1 MSLVYPL
8 LMNLK
13 QRQPPAPN
21 ALFLPS
27 SPLNS
32 APIESPSPQ
41 STSIN
46 KTANDQS
53 TARTPLESIA
63 EMLETPSAP
72 TQPMDLETE
81 PKAFESESKRHLDEN
96 EKRKL
101 SALYLRSTSSP
112 SQLETQP
119 GGSTSPIPSSE
130 ANASI
135 DLNCDTPASAS
146 IDIQDHNLKPTDRI
160 ASVLHPRDNERPGE
174 LPKSTQSPPKIA
186 QPIEE
191 ESSEQE
197 SQVTKQDSNHIQ
209 AVGTPDSIDSEEAAA
224 IRIQSAFRG
233 YRTRKNSPYRTRSPT
248 SSPGNRKRNALR
260 QQEAAV
266 LLEEEAD
273 SARVAAATEAELL
286 ANGVEMSRVEGRRSS
301 RARQRDG
308 SSATGSMEEPA
319 DENANENNNQ
329 TASTVAEGLQQRADQ
344 RGPVIESSASL
355 DEHTATTDDI
365 TVKEI
370 SAGVLDQQVGNV
382 EESAVVSQSGQLES
396 YETSQQAPTI
406 QMDRNGIQL
415 PATPSLSLEVG
426 ESDLAAAVRDDQ
438 PNLSAALEASPATA
452 NTNYADE
459 LEGSNPPPSAPRPSV
474 GSAETDSSVL
484 GAALSEEMS
493 EEAPPAS
500 TSPPSSSF
508 KPIDEDKLPADVSM
522 TTDEL
527 ELEARRLVDEMTGD
541 SQPSN
546 QTFNQMGAALEDATT
561 ADDSFA
567 ANESVLLNEEE
578 QRAIE
583 LESDDIERR
592 DPRGQVSEERAK
604 SPQIRTEE
612 PKFESPAERQVKF
625 ATDDQQEATDKAGNA
640 NLNVEPLG
648 ELGGSGRS
656 SPAFNSSGCGSS
668 SSGSDRDGEDEGHNG
683 GVSKQNEASQK
694 RQQQQQASSS
704 ATPTGRNKKRN
715 RNKRKGKK

>member
-1 MSLVYPL
+1 MFLVCSL

-32 APIESPSPQ
+32 APIESPSQQ

-46 KTANDQS
+46 KTAHDQS

-63 EMLETPSAP
+63 EMLETPLAP
-72 TQPMDLETE
+72 AQLMEPETVPKVLESK
-81 PKAFESESKRHLDEN
+81 PDESE
-96 EKRKL
+96 RKKF
-101 SALYLRSTSSP
+101 SALYLRSASSP

-119 GGSTSPIPSSE
+119 GGSTSPLPTGE

-160 ASVLHPRDNERPGE
+160 ASILHPRDDERPGDF
-174 LPKSTQSPPKIA
+174 PRSTQSPPRIA
-186 QPIEE
+186 HPIEE

-197 SQVTKQDSNHIQ
+197 SQVTKQNSNHVQ
-209 AVGTPDSIDSEEAAA
+209 TVGTPDSIDSEEAAA

-266 LLEEEAD
+266 LLEEESD
-273 SARVAAATEAELL
+273 SAAAAAVVTEAEPLT
-286 ANGVEMSRVEGRRSS
+286 NGDQMSRVEGRRSS

-308 SSATGSMEEPA
+308 SSATGSMEESA

-329 TASTVAEGLQQRADQ
+329 TASGVAEDLQQRADQ
-344 RGPVIESSASL
+344 RGPVIESVASL

-365 TVKEI
+365 TVKGI
-370 SAGVLDQQVGNV
+370 SGGVLDQQVGNV
-382 EESAVVSQSGQLES
+382 EQSA
-396 YETSQQAPTI
+396 
-406 QMDRNGIQL
+406 
-415 PATPSLSLEVG
+415 PA
-426 ESDLAAAVRDDQ
+426 
-438 PNLSAALEASPATA
+438 
-452 NTNYADE
+452 
-459 LEGSNPPPSAPRPSV
+459 APRPSV

-484 GAALSEEMS
+484 GAALSEENS
-493 EEAPPAS
+493 EEATPVS
-500 TSPPSSSF
+500 TSPPASSF

-522 TTDEL
+522 TIDEL
-527 ELEARRLVDEMTGD
+527 ESEARRLVDEMTGD

-546 QTFNQMGAALEDATT
+546 QAFNQMGAALEDATT
-561 ADDSFA
+561 SDDSIA

-612 PKFESPAERQVKF
+612 PKFESSVERQVTF
-625 ATDDQQEATDKAGNA
+625 ATDDQQEATDRAGNA

-668 SSGSDRDGEDEGHNG
+668 SSGSDRDGEDEAQNG
-683 GVSKQNEASQK
+683 GVSKQNETNQK
-694 RQQQQQASSS
+694 RQQQQASSS
-704 ATPTGRNKKRN
+704 TTPTGRNKKRN